1 MGLLDRYRQAP
12 PSAFGRMRHDV
23 VLGLAPAVLGGLF
36 GLSGAIRRMASPP
49 ETDRTIALT
58 VADRQVVAHDQD
70 VIALTLVGEHLPRW
84 HPGAHIDIHL
94 PSGLVRQYSLCGDPA
109 IPDSYRIAVRR
120 IPDGGGGSI
129 EMHDLTVGA
138 SITTHGPRN
147 EFPLTVPGYGSP
159 ARRFRFIAGGIGITP
174 ILPMLRLAQGRGV
187 DWSMVYAGR
196 SRDSLPFV
204 DEVSRF
210 SAGRAGNSADAGRAG
225 NSAEDRIQIR
235 TDDVDGLPTATELLG
250 DCPDGTAVYACGPAP
265 LLTAIRSELVDRDNV
280 ELHFERFAAP
290 PVVDGKT
297 FTVSVASTGETV
309 RVGAD
314 ETLLSALNRAGVHA
328 SYSCQ
333 QGFCGTCRT
342 RVLDGTAEHRDTL
355 LTEPERDNGMM
366 LICISRAAE
375 GSHLTLDL

>member
-1 MGLLDRYRQAP
+1 MGLRERYRQLP
-12 PSAFGRMRHDV
+12 PNPFKRQRRDLLIGVAG
-23 VLGLAPAVLGGLF
+23 AVI
-36 GLSGAIRRMASPP
+36 SGMEAVAGVTRRVTLPG
-49 ETDRTIALT
+49 ELDRNIALT
-58 VADRQVVAHDQD
+58 VADRRVVAHDQD

-94 PSGLVRQYSLCGDPA
+94 PSGLVRQYSLCGDPTT
-109 IPDSYRIAVRR
+109 PDSYRIAVRR

-129 EMHDLTVGA
+129 EVHDALRIGA
-138 SITTHGPRN
+138 KVTTHGPRN
-147 EFPLTVPGYGSP
+147 AFPLTVPGYGSP

-174 ILPMLRLAQGRGV
+174 ILPMLDLAQRLGV
-187 DWSMVYAGR
+187 DWSMVYTGR

-204 DEVSRF
+204 DEVTRF
-210 SAGRAGNSADAGRAG
+210 AAGRAGNSA
-225 NSAEDRIQIR
+225 NDRVAIR
-235 TDDVDGLPTATELLG
+235 TDDISGLPTAAELLG

-265 LLTAIRSELVDRDNV
+265 MLTGIRSELAGRDNV

-290 PVVDGKT
+290 PVVDGT
-297 FTVSVASTGETV
+297 EFTVAVASTGETV

-342 RVLDGTAEHRDTL
+342 RVLSVLGGAVDHRDTL
-355 LTEPERDNGMM
+355 LTDPERDNGLM
-366 LICISRAAE
+366 LICISRAAG